1 MSGPVFKAVAGR
13 TRRNTGIAS
22 ALCRPCSEV
31 RPLLHD
37 YKTRLSTPLPVEPA
51 RVIET
56 RVMGNFRSS
65 VLPWLLAA
73 STALAITG
81 GLRTAHADA
90 AAAEALFREGKKL
103 MAEDKIPQA
112 CEKFA
117 ASQKL
122 DPSSGTLLNLADC
135 HTKNGATASAW
146 AEFLAAARMS
156 KNQGD
161 QARADESTRRA
172 KALEPQLSY
181 LSLKIAAPT
190 PGLSV
195 KRDDVVIEEAALS
208 ADIPVDPGNHMITAT
223 APGYKTWSKQ
233 VSIGAAHDRKEMVIP
248 ALEKDPT
255 AAAVPTASAPSSGP
269 AEIAPAPPTRSPTV
283 GYVVG
288 GAGIVLTG
296 VGAIF
301 GLKALST
308 YKDAESDCNGQHTAC
323 PQSSADKKSTAGTQA
338 NIANVGIGLGIVGI
352 GVGTYL
358 VLTSRSP
365 AKTTGTN
372 VTVTPLVGASSG
384 GAAVSGQF

>member
-1 MSGPVFKAVAGR
+1 M
-13 TRRNTGIAS
+13 
-22 ALCRPCSEV
+22 
-31 RPLLHD
+31 
-37 YKTRLSTPLPVEPA
+37 
-51 RVIET
+51 IET

-65 VLPWLLAA
+65 LLPWLLAA

-135 HTKNGATASAW
+135 HVKNGSTASAW

-161 QARADESTRRA
+161 QARADEATRRA

-181 LSLKIAAPT
+181 LSVKIAAPT

-195 KRDDVVIEEAALS
+195 KRDDVVLEDAALA
-208 ADIPVDPGNHMITAT
+208 ADIPVDPGGHTITAS
-223 APGYKTWSKQ
+223 APGYKSWSKQ
-233 VSIGAAHDRKEMVIP
+233 ISIGAAHDRKELVIP
-248 ALEKDPT
+248 ALEKDPNAT
-255 AAAVPTASAPSSGP
+255 AAVPTASASSTG
-269 AEIAPAPPTRSPTV
+269 EMPPPPPPKSPTV
-283 GYVVG
+283 GYIVG
-288 GAGIVLTG
+288 GAGIVFTG
-296 VGAIF
+296 VGAIL

-308 YKDAESDCNGQHTAC
+308 YKAAEDDCGGNHSNC
-323 PQSSADKKSTAGTQA
+323 PQSSADKRSTAGTQA
-338 NIANVGIGLGIVGI
+338 TFANVGIGLGLVGI

-358 VLTSRSP
+358 ILSRSP
-365 AKTTGTN
+365 AKTTTGSN
-372 VTVTPLVGASSG
+372 VLVTPLVGASSG
-384 GAAVSGQF
+384 GAAITGQF